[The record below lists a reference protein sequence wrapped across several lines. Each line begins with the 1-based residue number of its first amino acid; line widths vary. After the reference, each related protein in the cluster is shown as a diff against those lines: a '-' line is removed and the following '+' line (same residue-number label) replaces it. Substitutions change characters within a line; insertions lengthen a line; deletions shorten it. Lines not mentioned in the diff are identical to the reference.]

1 MDQKSSDRRK
11 EPRYPLSAQ
20 VLLRKENGESV
31 YATAIDISS
40 SGMRLQ
46 IDGPASLELNE
57 VVTVELELPDQ
68 PEKPFS
74 SWGIGRVA
82 HLDSTRMGVE
92 LSAGRFAG
100 SGAAEPEDTL
110 GSNLT

>member
-1 MDQKSSDRRK
+1 M
-11 EPRYPLSAQ
+11 RYPLRAQ
-20 VLLRKENGESV
+20 VLLRRENGESV

-46 IDGPASLELNE
+46 IEGPASLELNE
-57 VVTVELELPDQ
+57 VVTVELELLDQ

-74 SWGIGRVA
+74 SWGIGRIA
-82 HLDSTRMGVE
+82 HLDSDLMGVE

-100 SGAAEPEDTL
+100 PGAAEPVDAL
-110 GSNLT
+110 GSSLT